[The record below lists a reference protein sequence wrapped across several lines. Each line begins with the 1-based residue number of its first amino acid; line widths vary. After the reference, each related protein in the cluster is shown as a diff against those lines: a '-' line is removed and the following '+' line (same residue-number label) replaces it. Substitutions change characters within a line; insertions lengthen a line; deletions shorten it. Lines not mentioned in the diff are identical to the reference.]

1 MINQI
6 FYKEIESKIVA
17 NLIGAK
23 KNVKIALAWFT
34 NPTLFNLILKLKK
47 NEIEI
52 ELILSDDKINYT
64 NKKVDFQNLINE
76 NVEFR
81 ISEYPK
87 LMHNK
92 FCIIDDKILING
104 SYNWTLKAEKIN
116 FENIIISTDRKLVND
131 FSEYFEY
138 LKLNTVKVTKVNK
151 IDFKDYSNFNEI
163 NSEVKLL
170 ENEILTKEIT
180 LKSKKE
186 TEYSEEIE
194 NQIDKAE
201 LLYLSAKNEEC
212 IEFCKTILKN
222 NPEIQEL
229 YTIMAKSYWRL
240 FKFKEL
246 IESANKAIELN
257 REDYEAYNLLG
268 IGYSNKKGDEQK
280 SIENYEIC
288 IKKYP
293 NEDAFYRNRAL
304 SNIELENE
312 INLPAK
318 FREKYKEKADKDLQK
333 IIQIVDNKKTEE
345 LSYSN
350 LHSRAF
356 AYHNL
361 NKFKNAKTDIEEAIK
376 MYNEETEIFNKDK
389 NEFLEMKQLLKELKN
404 V

>member
-6 FYKEIESKIVA
+6 FYKEIESKIIA

-34 NPTLFNLILKLKK
+34 NPTLFNLILELRQ
-47 NEIEI
+47 NEIDI
-52 ELILSDDKINYT
+52 QIILSDDKINYT
-64 NKKVDFQNLINE
+64 NNKVDFQNLINK
-76 NVEFR
+76 NIEFR

-131 FSEYFEY
+131 FSDYFEY
-138 LKLNTVKVTKVNK
+138 LKLNTLKVTEVNS
-151 IDFKDYSNFNEI
+151 INFKDYRSSVEI
-163 NSEVKLL
+163 NSEIELL
-170 ENEILTKEIT
+170 EKETAKNEFSIEVKKEI
-180 LKSKKE
+180 
-186 TEYSEEIE
+186 EYSEEIE
-194 NQIDKAE
+194 KQIDKAE

-212 IEFCKTILKN
+212 IEYCKTIIKN
-222 NPEIQEL
+222 NPSIQEL
-229 YTIMAKSYWRL
+229 YTIMAKSFWRL
-240 FKFKEL
+240 GKYKEL
-246 IESANKAIELN
+246 IESANKALELD

-268 IGYSNKKGDEQK
+268 IGYSNRKGDEQK

-304 SNIELENE
+304 SNIDLENE
-312 INLPAK
+312 VNLPTK
-318 FREKYKEKADKDLQK
+318 FREKYKEKANKDLYK
-333 IIQIVDNKKTEE
+333 IIEIVDSKKPED

-350 LHSRAF
+350 LYSRAF
-356 AYHNL
+356 ANNYL
-361 NKFKNAKTDIEEAIK
+361 NKLKSAKIDIVKAIK
-376 MYNEETEIFNKDK
+376 MYDDEREVFNKDK
-389 NEFLEMKQLLKELKN
+389 NELLEMKQLLKELKN